1 MMHSMPCPS
10 AAPELVFWGVRGSV
24 AMPGPGTLAFGG
36 NTSCIEVKVR
46 GARFIVDAGTGI
58 VPLGQQAHWTQ
69 APDEPIHILL
79 THLHH
84 DHIIGLPFFK
94 PVYQKGREIHMWCGN
109 IDGTCLQTMLDR
121 LFAPPLFPF
130 RLSEV
135 PARIVFHSFRAGET
149 QDIAGQAV
157 RTAVLNHPS
166 AATGYRFQDA
176 GGSVA
181 IITDIEHNEVGPDPA
196 VVALCENVDVL
207 VYDMMLDE
215 ADYGGCK
222 GWGHSTAS
230 AAIALADA
238 ANAGKLV
245 GFHHSPGHD
254 DAFMQDRERRLQEA
268 RAGSLMA
275 REGLV
280 LSCSSM
286 ARLPS
291 VAVSNL

>member
-1 MMHSMPCPS
+1 MLHAMPCPS

-24 AMPGPGTLAFGG
+24 AIPGPATLAFGG
-36 NTSCIEVKVR
+36 NTSCMEVLTG

-58 VPLGQQAHWTQ
+58 VPLGQQAHWLQ
-69 APDEPIHILL
+69 SAQEPIHILL

-84 DHIIGLPFFK
+84 DHITGLPFFK
-94 PVYQKGREIHMWCGN
+94 PLYQKGREIHLWCGN
-109 IDGTCLQTMLDR
+109 LDGACLETMLGR

-130 RLSEV
+130 RLAEV
-135 PARIVFHSFRAGET
+135 PARLVFHSFCAGET
-149 QDIAGQAV
+149 LDISGQSV
-157 RTAVLNHPS
+157 RTVLLNHPS
-166 AATGYRFQDA
+166 AATGYRFQHA

-181 IITDIEHNEVGPDPA
+181 IITDIEHAEAGPDPA
-196 VVALCENVDVL
+196 VVALCDHVDVL

-238 ANAGKLV
+238 ARAGRLV

-254 DAFMQDRERRLQEA
+254 DVFMQDRERRLQEA

-275 REGLV
+275 REGLA
-280 LSCSSM
+280 LSCSRAAAPPS
-286 ARLPS
+286 LP
-291 VAVSNL
+291 VSSL

>member
-1 MMHSMPCPS
+1 MMHSVPCPS

-24 AMPGPGTLAFGG
+24 PMPGPGTLVFGG
-36 NTSCIEVKVR
+36 NTSCIEVKAG

-58 VPLGQQAHWTQ
+58 VPLGQQARWTH
-69 APDEPIHILL
+69 APKEPIHILL

-94 PVYQKGREIHMWCGN
+94 PVYQTGREIHLWCGN
-109 IDGTCLQTMLDR
+109 LDGACLKTTLDR

-130 RLSEV
+130 RLAEV
-135 PARIVFHSFRAGET
+135 PARIVFHSFHAGET
-149 QDIAGQAV
+149 LDIAGQSV
-157 RTAVLNHPS
+157 RTVVLNHPS
-166 AATGYRFQDA
+166 AATGYRFEDG

-181 IITDIEHNEVGPDPA
+181 IITDIEHSEAGPDPA
-196 VVALCENVDVL
+196 VVALCDHVDVL

-238 ANAGKLV
+238 AKAGKLV

-254 DAFMQDRERRLQEA
+254 DAFMHDRERRLQEA

-280 LSCSSM
+280 LSCSA
-286 ARLPS
+286 ARPVSL
-291 VAVSNL
+291 AASNL